1 MTTRSAPD
9 LWLVDSS
16 GWLEY
21 LTEDSKASAFGHY
34 LEAEASVIVPSLV
47 IYEVY
52 KHLAKHRGRTLADR
66 FVSQA
71 LHCRVVPLDDT
82 IALAA
87 AGVSL
92 DHRLTAAD
100 AIIYATARVCHAQ
113 LVTAN
118 THFRGLP
125 GVIIP

>member
-1 MTTRSAPD
+1 MTTRSGSD
-9 LWLVDSS
+9 FYVVDSS

-21 LTEDSKASAFGHY
+21 LTEDSKAAAFAHY
-34 LEAEASVIVPSLV
+34 LESDAVLVPAIVLC
-47 IYEVY
+47 EVY
-52 KHLAKHRGRTLADR
+52 KHLARQRGRTLADR

-71 LHCRVVPLDDT
+71 LERRVVPLDES

-87 AGVSL
+87 GNMSIE
-92 DHRLTAAD
+92 HRLTMAD
-100 AIIYATARVCHAQ
+100 AIVYATARLCQAQ
-113 LVTAN
+113 LVTAD

>member
-1 MTTRSAPD
+1 MTTRSASE
-9 LWLVDSS
+9 LYLVDSS

-21 LTEDSKASAFGHY
+21 LTEDSKASAFAHY
-34 LEAEASVIVPSLV
+34 LEAESSVLVPSLV

-52 KHLAKHRGRTLADR
+52 RHLARHRGRTLADR

-71 LHCRVVPLDDT
+71 LHRRVVPFDDT

-87 AGVSL
+87 AGLSL
-92 DHRLTAAD
+92 DHRLTTAD
-100 AIIYATARVCHAQ
+100 AIVYATARVFHAH

-118 THFRGLP
+118 TRFRGLP
-125 GVIIP
+125 AVIIP

>member
-1 MTTRSAPD
+1 MRSASE
-9 LWLVDSS
+9 LYVVDSA

-21 LTEDSKASAFGHY
+21 LTDETKANAFGHY
-34 LEAEASVIVPSLV
+34 LENEAAVIVPSLV
-47 IYEVY
+47 LYEVY
-52 KHLAKHRGRTLADR
+52 KQLAKHRGRVVADR
-66 FVSQA
+66 FLSQA
-71 LHCRVVPLDDT
+71 LYRRVVPIDET

-87 AGVSL
+87 ANASL
-92 DHRLTAAD
+92 DHRLLGSD
-100 AIIYATARVCHAQ
+100 AILYATARVCQAQ

>member
-1 MTTRSAPD
+1 MTIRSAYE
-9 LWLVDSS
+9 LYLVDSS

-21 LTEDSKASAFGHY
+21 LTEDSKASAFAHY
-34 LEAEASVIVPSLV
+34 LEAEAAVLVPSLV
-47 IYEVY
+47 IFEVY
-52 KHLAKHRGRTLADR
+52 KHLAKHRGRGVADR

-71 LHCRVVPLDDT
+71 LHRRVVPFDDS

-87 AGVSL
+87 AGLSL
-92 DHRLTAAD
+92 DHRLTTAD
-100 AIIYATARVCHAQ
+100 AIIYATARVFHAQ

-125 GVIIP
+125 SVIIP

>member
-1 MTTRSAPD
+1 MSTRSGSE
-9 LWLVDSS
+9 LYLVDSS

-21 LTEDSKASAFGHY
+21 LTEDSKAAAFGHY
-34 LEAEASVIVPSLV
+34 LEGEASVLVPSLV
-47 IYEVY
+47 LYEVY
-52 KHLAKHRGRTLADR
+52 RHLAKHRGRTIADR

-71 LHCRVVPLDDT
+71 LHRRVVPLDET

-87 AGVSL
+87 ANVSL
-92 DHRLTAAD
+92 DHRLTGTD
-100 AIIYATARVCHAQ
+100 AILYATARVCQAQ